1 MFKVAMVDDNKEFL
15 KRIKKITED
24 ILNVSMP
31 EYEICVYESPVDM
44 DEDLE
49 SGKQGYFDL
58 YLMDI
63 EMPGMSGL
71 ELAQTIRKKYAQ
83 PYLIFVTAHVGYSV
97 EGYKHKAFYYVL
109 KDRLK
114 EMLTEALNDIA
125 KEVSERTE
133 PFYILENAEIYQ
145 KLYYKDIYYII
156 VQKNYTYFHAEQG
169 VYSVRLSLKKVYQE
183 LSDHKSFVFADQ
195 NCIVNLRHV
204 LKLDRDKQMAVMRDH
219 EEIWINDS
227 RKKSF
232 EQAILDYWRRH

>member
-1 MFKVAMVDDNKEFL
+1 MFKVAIIDDNKDFL

-133 PFYILENAEIYQ
+133 PFFFLENAEI
-145 KLYYKDIYYII
+145 
-156 VQKNYTYFHAEQG
+156 
-169 VYSVRLSLKKVYQE
+169 
-183 LSDHKSFVFADQ
+183 
-195 NCIVNLRHV
+195 
-204 LKLDRDKQMAVMRDH
+204 
-219 EEIWINDS
+219 
-227 RKKSF
+227 
-232 EQAILDYWRRH
+232 